1 MIETLDDFR
10 EAMDKIGK
18 MGWIKT
24 HRSGP
29 TGIGKTLED
38 LLGITENNASEPDF
52 GVYELKAARDSD
64 LSMLTLF
71 TKTPQ
76 PPKINGHLLEKFG
89 YISNAYDN
97 EKKSLHS
104 TISANRPTRIAGT
117 GKTLEIVCHDD
128 KISIV
133 SDDGTEEAYWDIN
146 ALRQAFNRKY
156 QQTLVYVKA
165 RTRGKGKDEEFQ
177 YYVAYEL
184 SGFDYNSLIELLRE
198 GILKIDIRIGQ
209 YSDGRPHDH
218 GTGFR
223 IHPQYFDNLFLVKE
237 KIWEL

>member
-1 MIETLDDFR
+1 MIVTLDDFR
-10 EAMDKIGK
+10 KAMDKVGE

-24 HRSGP
+24 HRGGP
-29 TGIGKTLED
+29 TGVGKTLED
-38 LLGITENNASEPDF
+38 VLGIAENNFSEPDF
-52 GVYELKAARDSD
+52 GVYELKAARDND

-76 PPKINGHLLEKFG
+76 PSKINVKLLEKFG
-89 YISNAYDN
+89 YLSTTY
-97 EKKSLHS
+97 EYKKKVLHS
-104 TISANRPTRIAGT
+104 TLSANGPTRIADT
-117 GKTLEIVCHDD
+117 SRTLEIACHED

-133 SDDGTEEAYWDIN
+133 SDGCAEEAYWDIS

-156 QQTLVYVKA
+156 QHTLVYVKA
-165 RTRGKGKDEEFQ
+165 RSRGRGKDEEFQ

-184 SGFDYNSLIELLRE
+184 SGFDYDSLIELLRH

-209 YSDGRPHDH
+209 YPDGRTHDH

-223 IHPQYFDNLFLVKE
+223 IQPQYFDDLFLIKE